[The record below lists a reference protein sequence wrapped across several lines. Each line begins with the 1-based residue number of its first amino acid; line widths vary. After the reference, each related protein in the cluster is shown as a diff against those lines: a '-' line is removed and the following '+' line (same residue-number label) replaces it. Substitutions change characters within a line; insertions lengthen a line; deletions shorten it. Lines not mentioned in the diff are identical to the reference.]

1 MLKKIT
7 LIRILIF
14 YIFIIYSFTGCK
26 PTKSAIKVDTTPII
40 ASLDLVNIIDDKV
53 KVELKINSINSD
65 TISYYLPKIVPGT
78 YQNNNYGKY
87 IEDFKAF
94 DNEGNELSVK
104 KRGDNR
110 WKINSAKQLS
120 SITYLVNDTF
130 DTENDHQIFSPTGT
144 NILQNKNF
152 VLNLYAF
159 VGYFDNKKENKYN
172 LFIKHPIDM
181 EASTSLSEYLPK
193 EPQAGALYDTD
204 VFIFKR
210 YADLADSPI
219 MYSFPDKITF
229 NINEIEVLLSVY
241 SPTKLHRAA
250 QLMPQME
257 RMIRAQKNFLG
268 YINTTKKYSVILYL
282 SSSKS
287 DDAKGFGALEHNTS
301 TVVVLPESIPLQ
313 KLNES
318 LTDVVSHEFF
328 HIITPLSIHSE
339 EIHDFDYNNPKMSK
353 HLWLYEGTVEYFS
366 LLFQINQALIE
377 KEEFFE
383 RILEKINNSKNFDQS
398 FSFAEMSKNILQ
410 DPYLENYGNVYEK
423 GALIS
428 MCIDIIMREKS
439 KGVYG
444 IVDLIKG
451 LSGRFGNKSPFK
463 DDELIKVIEELSY
476 PEVADF
482 LKSHVINNTPIDYG
496 YYLKKAGLIYNTV
509 EIPSEYFI
517 HEQEPFIKGSETTKK
532 VVFTAGAERNNFLKK
547 VGIKRGDILLSID
560 SKTYTIKNIYDLFSD
575 SNKWNIGDDVV
586 FTIERD
592 QNILKLTSKVI
603 PPAVEKIILKQNPNA
618 TEGQIAILKSWIND

>member
-14 YIFIIYSFTGCK
+14 YIFTIYSFTGCK

-94 DNEGNELSVK
+94 DNEGNELYVK
-104 KRGDNR
+104 KQGDNR

-130 DTENDHQIFSPTGT
+130 DTENNHQIFSPTGT
-144 NILQNKNF
+144 NILQSKNF

-193 EPQAGALYDTD
+193 EPQEGALYDTD

-219 MYSFPDKITF
+219 MYSIPDKITF

-250 QLMPQME
+250 QLMPQIE

-268 YINTTKKYSVILYL
+268 YINTTKKC
-282 SSSKS
+282 
-287 DDAKGFGALEHNTS
+287 
-301 TVVVLPESIPLQ
+301 
-313 KLNES
+313 
-318 LTDVVSHEFF
+318 
-328 HIITPLSIHSE
+328 
-339 EIHDFDYNNPKMSK
+339 
-353 HLWLYEGTVEYFS
+353 
-366 LLFQINQALIE
+366 ALIE
-377 KEEFFE
+377 V
-383 RILEKINNSKNFDQS
+383 RSI
-398 FSFAEMSKNILQ
+398 
-410 DPYLENYGNVYEK
+410 
-423 GALIS
+423 
-428 MCIDIIMREKS
+428 
-439 KGVYG
+439 
-444 IVDLIKG
+444 
-451 LSGRFGNKSPFK
+451 
-463 DDELIKVIEELSY
+463 
-476 PEVADF
+476 
-482 LKSHVINNTPIDYG
+482 T
-496 YYLKKAGLIYNTV
+496 YY
-509 EIPSEYFI
+509 
-517 HEQEPFIKGSETTKK
+517 
-532 VVFTAGAERNNFLKK
+532 
-547 VGIKRGDILLSID
+547 
-560 SKTYTIKNIYDLFSD
+560 
-575 SNKWNIGDDVV
+575 
-586 FTIERD
+586 
-592 QNILKLTSKVI
+592 
-603 PPAVEKIILKQNPNA
+603 
-618 TEGQIAILKSWIND
+618 

>member
-1 MLKKIT
+1 M
-7 LIRILIF
+7 IRILIF
-14 YIFIIYSFTGCK
+14 HIFIIYSFTGCK

-104 KRGDNR
+104 KHGDNR

-219 MYSFPDKITF
+219 MYSIPDKITF

-339 EIHDFDYNNPKMSK
+339 EIHNFDYNNPKMSK

-383 RILEKINNSKNFDQS
+383 RILEKVNNSKNFDQR

-439 KGVYG
+439 SGVYG

-451 LSGRFGNKSPFK
+451 LSGRFGSETPFK
-463 DDELIKVIEELSY
+463 DEELIDVIKEVSY

-547 VGIKRGDILLSID
+547 VGIKRGDILLGID